1 MDEIKKIIQLGTE
14 VEGSWKGGDV
24 LVIFEDESIEPIRV
38 NSSELY
44 KVYEEYGL
52 QHGMDISNLTD
63 VAENIPDEDI
73 MIADVQ
79 NKEELDAAMAE
90 FNAAKE
96 KAAGAKKKPGTP
108 VTPVP
113 VVVPPTKGTETP
125 ERELPPERGATE
137 RLNDKVKSKS
147 SGGKKA
153 VAAILAGAA
162 GIGAG
167 VGAAQFIS
175 DYLQNRTSYEHNI
188 DDENTDTDENTYDWF
203 TNYVQGS
210 EFASLMGEMDQSD
223 LRRQV
228 AEDAAEL
235 VTFFHM
241 QTHKEGNFRLAEDG
255 DVYLDL
261 SIEEATALTVFLNY
275 TDPIELNEIL
285 GSYNFDATT
294 ITDLVES
301 AMSKLMT
308 YYMNAQEIS
317 GVSSIIHDENSRAL
331 FERFENDILLFN
343 AMHDTTTSDKL
354 IRDLYYTFVLN
365 GQPNIDNVPASVKFL
380 IGNMM
385 ESFQLKENAN
395 AEHAILFDQYHG
407 LSFEDEMCYFVE
419 NYVLRQPGGYSSLS
433 EEQKQLYRDTYASS
447 LIESGTTLVDMFS
460 NGIVMNEDNSTQEQR
475 DATTSITDVI
485 NMSGYCNTAYQQL
498 SEAIANR
505 YAMLDTN
512 DNRPG
517 LDRIFNAAQTLF
529 STYDNYFG
537 YLNGKSDQIA
547 VLINNRRHTAYNNSL
562 DSFSGLTQGGIDDFI
577 NETGTP
583 TGENTNTTTEEVEYD
598 DLTPEEQTQVEEQKN
613 LEEAEYIISNIN
625 ADSGKAA
632 TDYINSTQY
641 NFNPGTVTND
651 FNGEV
656 YELNPMGFLSGVAF
670 MYAFG
675 GGAPT
680 AQDSQIQ
687 AAASAAAD
695 NYLNSISKE
704 HQDAIATKMGTSWEN
719 ARAQL
724 KTTYINGYTSQMEQF
739 ISLAISDGQ
748 RMRELTDQEK
758 AFVDEQNEKAEQD
771 TNSQDQQETPGNNDD
786 QPTEGEVTLP
796 VPGPNGEILEPEVN
810 PNENETG
817 DDNLDIQTGEGE
829 QPYDGEYT
837 EDPEYNNSTSEEN
850 TQSNGIEDPQVEPNI
865 PEGPSLEDPNIVE
878 NTADGEVPYAGG
890 EYYEQ
895 DPQPE
900 QVEQNTATNGE
911 EVVNEAAPEAPTVAE
926 ETTTQEAPVESEPV
940 VESQPAV
947 EAPAVVEQAAAA
959 PEVQAP
965 VQQQSSS
972 IPNEVIQQAVD
983 AVMNETFAQQD
994 NVEAEAVKTM

>member
-14 VEGSWKGGDV
+14 VEGKWKGGDV
-24 LVIFEDESIEPIRV
+24 FVIFKDESIEPIKV
-38 NSSELY
+38 NGSELY

-52 QHGMDISNLTD
+52 QHDMDISNLTD

-73 MIADVQ
+73 LIADVQ
-79 NKEELDAAMAE
+79 NKDELDAAMAE
-90 FNAAKE
+90 LNAAKE
-96 KAAGAKKKPGTP
+96 KAANAKKKPGTSFPP
-108 VTPVP
+108 VS
-113 VVVPPTKGTETP
+113 VVVPSPEETEVP
-125 ERELPPERGATE
+125 ERVLPPEGRATE

-153 VAAILAGAA
+153 IAAILAGAA

-188 DDENTDTDENTYDWF
+188 DDENTDTNENTYDWF
-203 TNYVQGS
+203 TDFIKGT
-210 EFASLMGEMDQSD
+210 EFGNLMGEMDQSD

-235 VTFFHM
+235 VTFFHT
-241 QTHKEGNFRLAEDG
+241 QTHKEENFRLAEDG

-261 SIEEATALTVFLNY
+261 SIEEATALTIFLNY
-275 TDPIELNEIL
+275 TDPIQLNEIL
-285 GSYNFDATT
+285 GSYSFDATT

-317 GVSSIIHDENSRAL
+317 GVSSIIHDQNARAL

-365 GQPNIDNVPASVKFL
+365 GQPNIDSIPASVKFL

-385 ESFQLKENAN
+385 ESFQLKENAS

-419 NYVLRQPGGYSSLS
+419 NYVLGQPGGYSSLS
-433 EEQKQLYRDTYASS
+433 EEEKQIYRDTYASS

-460 NGIVMNEDNSTQEQR
+460 NGVVMNEDNSTQEQR
-475 DATTSITDVI
+475 DAITSITDVI
-485 NMSGYCNTAYQQL
+485 NMSGYCDTAYRQL

-505 YAMLDTN
+505 YAMLDTD

-517 LDRIFNAAQTLF
+517 LDKIFDAAHTLF

-547 VLINNRRHTAYNNSL
+547 VLINNRRHTTYNNSL
-562 DSFSGLTQGGIDDFI
+562 DSFSGLTQGGIEAFI

-583 TGENTNTTTEEVEYD
+583 TGGNTNTTTEQVEYD
-598 DLTPEEQTQVEEQKN
+598 DLTPEEQTQVNEPKI

-625 ADSGKAA
+625 VDSGKSA

-641 NFNPGTVTND
+641 NFYPEKVTND

-656 YELNPMGFLSGVAF
+656 YELKPMAFLSGVSF
-670 MYAFG
+670 LYAFG
-675 GGAPT
+675 NGAAPT

-687 AAASAAAD
+687 AAANAAAE
-695 NYLNSISKE
+695 NYLNNISKE
-704 HQDAIATKMGTSWEN
+704 HQDAIANKMGTSWEN

-724 KTTYINGYTSQMEQF
+724 KNTYISGYTSQMEQF

-748 RMRELTDQEK
+748 KIRKLTDEEK
-758 AFVDEQNEKAEQD
+758 AFVEEKNREAEQD
-771 TNSQDQQETPGNNDD
+771 TNGQDQQETPGNNDD

-796 VPGPNGEILEPEVN
+796 VPDPNGEIPEREVN

-817 DDNLDIQTGEGE
+817 DPNLDIPNGEGE

-895 DPQPE
+895 DSQPE

-911 EVVNEAAPEAPTVAE
+911 EVVNEAAPEVPTVAE
-926 ETTTQEAPVESEPV
+926 NTSTSTGNTSTSNVQETFSNVSA
-940 VESQPAV
+940 
-947 EAPAVVEQAAAA
+947 APAQK
-959 PEVQAP
+959 
-965 VQQQSSS
+965 QSSIS
-972 IPNEVIQQAVD
+972 DDDIKKAIEEVLGGLDASAQENSVD
-983 AVMNETFAQQD
+983 VN
-994 NVEAEAVKTM
+994 VKTMS